1 MDITLALGGGG
12 AKGNSHIGVLR
23 RLEKEGYRIRSVAG
37 TSYGGLVGVLY
48 AMGHSPQ
55 EIQTAFEAVDQNHL
69 YNRDVLDGPSLLG
82 LGGVR
87 KLIDQMLGEKTF
99 DDLRIPCAV
108 TAVDINAGSE
118 VILSS
123 GRLKDAILATIAWDF
138 SDPTFGQ
145 LGIDRWRRAQP
156 CSCFRGADVVPKPAC
171 CCRGTER
178 PNG

>member
-1 MDITLALGGGG
+1 
-12 AKGNSHIGVLR
+12 
-23 RLEKEGYRIRSVAG
+23 
-37 TSYGGLVGVLY
+37 
-48 AMGHSPQ
+48 MGHSPQ

-123 GRLKDAILATIAWDF
+123 GRLKDAILATIALPGTF

-171 CCRGTER
+171 FAVVL
-178 PNG
+178 NGQWIKPISSPYLCGIFPPRVKRIARMSCPIWISSCALWISAAAYCLVQI